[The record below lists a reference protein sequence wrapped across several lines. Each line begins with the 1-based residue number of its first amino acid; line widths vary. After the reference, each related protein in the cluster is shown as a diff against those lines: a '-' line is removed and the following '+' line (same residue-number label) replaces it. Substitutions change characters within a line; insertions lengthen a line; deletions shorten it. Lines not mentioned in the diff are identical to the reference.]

1 MKVIAM
7 LKDSL
12 RETLDAKLF
21 YVMVGLSLLT
31 VVLAASVTYTPVT
44 MEERLKADT
53 DMANMFIRMQPGME
67 QLSFQFTIENF
78 DRLDKQKEPWLGD
91 YRFDHVVKFSLPDAG
106 GKL

>member
-1 MKVIAM
+1 
-7 LKDSL
+7 
-12 RETLDAKLF
+12 
-21 YVMVGLSLLT
+21 LT
-31 VVLAASVTYTPVT
+31 GRRRAGVTSAQLTR
-44 MEERLKADT
+44 EERLRADT

-106 GKL
+106 GKLTKDQEQLFKDLKSKLREALTP